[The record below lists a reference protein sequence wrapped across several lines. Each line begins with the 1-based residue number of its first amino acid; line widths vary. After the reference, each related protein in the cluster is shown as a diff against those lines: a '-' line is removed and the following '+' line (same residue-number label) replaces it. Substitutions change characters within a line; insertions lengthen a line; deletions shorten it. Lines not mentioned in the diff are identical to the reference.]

1 MSNSRIN
8 SYRDCFFANNGSG
21 NNNDNDNN
29 STNNDKT
36 EEEIKVNSM
45 LWFKKYWFS
54 EMASIEH
61 IH

>member
-45 LWFKKYWFS
+45 LWFKKCWFS
-54 EMASIEH
+54 EMALLIS
-61 IH
+61 